1 MRASRIESLPERPE
15 VATVTSSE
23 ENAEL
28 TSLPATFT
36 TRAALNA
43 GLHPRV
49 LYRLRDEGEIVE
61 LSRGVFRRADA
72 PAATWPDLLAVQART
87 PRAVACCF
95 TAASVHGLTDDL
107 PGKVQIAVPRGTRPP
122 QIKYPPTQVLRFDAP
137 TFELGLSQ
145 VEAAPG
151 ESVRVYDPA
160 RTVVDLFRL
169 RHLFGEAT
177 AYRALRNHLRSRAA
191 DPARLLAMADELGVF
206 GPVRA
211 ATDVVLAG

>member
-1 MRASRIESLPERPE
+1 ME
-15 VATVTSSE
+15 TVVSSE
-23 ENAEL
+23 GNAEL
-28 TSLPATFT
+28 ASLPATFT

-49 LYRLRDEGEIVE
+49 LYRLRDEGAIVE
-61 LSRGVFRRADA
+61 LSRGVFRQADA
-72 PAATWPDLLAVQART
+72 PAATWPDLLAVHARA
-87 PRAVACCF
+87 PLAIACCL

-107 PGKVQIAVPRGTRPP
+107 PGTVQIAVPRGTRPP
-122 QIKYPPTQVLRFDAP
+122 HISYPPTQVLRFDAP
-137 TFELGLSQ
+137 TFEMGLTQ

-151 ESVRVYDPA
+151 ENLRVYDPA

-169 RHLFGEAT
+169 RHRFGEAT
-177 AYRALRNHLRSRAA
+177 ANIALRNHLRNRAA
-191 DPARLLAMADELGVF
+191 DPAGLLGMADKLGVF